1 MTLHIVFRFTVE
13 LKYCNQKYRIAEKE
27 KLMFSKS
34 FYRFSISLASCFMVV
49 LLAACG
55 SQAATG
61 STPAPTSNTP
71 TTAASSSGAT
81 PTKVPV
87 TTPVTTTVPE
97 PPTLSSCPASG
108 TARAA
113 VMAPLA
119 LGSHANIVYI
129 VNQFQSQASSAGTL
143 KRYNVS
149 SGAKAEIVT
158 LPNTLISDAQVSAD
172 GQWILFVAVA
182 SGQAKLQ
189 LIRMD
194 GRGLQTL
201 YCATP
206 PANGAD
212 PSSAIDNLQWTTDQK
227 TVAFES
233 YTNRG
238 NIVYLLKMQSGNLVT
253 EFLAP
258 RGSVDY
264 RPVTWLDNTRLYLR
278 GLNADGPSFAF
289 YLLDTSKGANQ
300 TFSSLKLIYDAS
312 SGCSCG
318 DFDSSY
324 DGQQMDIVSY
334 TTDPS
339 AGGPGIGSIHGPS
352 TVSTRP
358 AAGGP
363 STTILTSPNMAFTT
377 IRVVSQ
383 NTILLI
389 VNNSGTGAG
398 ADTSHNG
405 LWKMRADGTGLTRLT
420 SVGGGVS
427 AGPASLN
434 QYNQYPWSNISR
446 DGGLYALQQ
455 NGGNQNVSLLNGS
468 LNGGNPTTFAS
479 IADGTQLSIVGWTTM

>member
-1 MTLHIVFRFTVE
+1 MST
-13 LKYCNQKYRIAEKE
+13 KP
-27 KLMFSKS
+27 
-34 FYRFSISLASCFMVV
+34 FYRLSISLASCFMIV

-55 SQAATG
+55 SQGAAG
-61 STPAPTSNTP
+61 STPTPASSTP
-71 TTAASSSGAT
+71 TTTAIASGAT
-81 PTKVPV
+81 PTKAPA
-87 TTPVTTTVPE
+87 TPVTTTVPE
-97 PPTLSSCPASG
+97 PPTLTSCPANG

-119 LGSHANIVYI
+119 LGNHANIIYI
-129 VNQFQSQASSAGTL
+129 VNQFQGQASSAGTL
-143 KRYNVS
+143 KRYDVS
-149 SGAKAEIVT
+149 SGAKTEIVT
-158 LPNTLISDAQVSAD
+158 LSNTLIFDAQVSTD
-172 GQWILFVAVA
+172 GQWVLFVALA
-182 SGQAKLQ
+182 NGQAKLQ
-189 LIRMD
+189 MIRMD

-201 YCATP
+201 YCAA
-206 PANGAD
+206 PATSGVNY
-212 PSSAIDNLQWTTDQK
+212 SSAIANIQWTTDQK
-227 TVAFES
+227 TIAFEN

-238 NIVYLLKMQSGNLVT
+238 NIVYLLKPQSGNLVT

-258 RGSVDY
+258 QGSVDY

-278 GLNADGPSFAF
+278 GLNADAPSFVF

-324 DGQQMDIVSY
+324 DGQHVDIVSY

-339 AGGPGIGSIHGPS
+339 PSGPGIGSVHGPS

-358 AAGGP
+358 STGGA
-363 STTILTSPNMAFTT
+363 STTLLTSPNMALTT

-383 NTILLI
+383 NTVLLI

-434 QYNQYPWSNISR
+434 QYNQYPWSNVSR
-446 DGGLYALQQ
+446 DGGMYALQQ
-455 NGGNQNVSLLNGS
+455 NGGNSNVSLLYGS

>member
-1 MTLHIVFRFTVE
+1 MSA
-13 LKYCNQKYRIAEKE
+13 KP
-27 KLMFSKS
+27 
-34 FYRFSISLASCFMVV
+34 FYRLSISLASCFMIV

-55 SQAATG
+55 SQGAAG
-61 STPAPTSNTP
+61 STPTPASSTP
-71 TTAASSSGAT
+71 TTTAIASGAT
-81 PTKVPV
+81 PTKAPA
-87 TTPVTTTVPE
+87 TPVTTTVPE
-97 PPTLSSCPASG
+97 PPTLTSCPANG

-119 LGSHANIVYI
+119 LGNHANIIYI
-129 VNQFQSQASSAGTL
+129 VNQFQGQASSAGTL
-143 KRYNVS
+143 KRYDVS
-149 SGAKAEIVT
+149 SGAKTEVVT
-158 LPNTLISDAQVSAD
+158 LPNTLIFDAQVSTD
-172 GQWILFVAVA
+172 GQWVLFVALA
-182 SGQAKLQ
+182 NGQAKLQ
-189 LIRMD
+189 MIRMD

-201 YCATP
+201 YCAA
-206 PANGAD
+206 PATSGVNY
-212 PSSAIDNLQWTTDQK
+212 SSAIANIQWTTDQK
-227 TVAFES
+227 TIAFEN

-238 NIVYLLKMQSGNLVT
+238 NIVYLLKPQSGNLVT

-258 RGSVDY
+258 QGSVDY

-278 GLNADGPSFAF
+278 GLNADAPSFVF

-324 DGQQMDIVSY
+324 DGQHVDIVSY

-339 AGGPGIGSIHGPS
+339 PSGPGIGSVHGPS

-358 AAGGP
+358 STGGA
-363 STTILTSPNMAFTT
+363 STTLLTSPNMALTT

-383 NTILLI
+383 NTVLLI

-434 QYNQYPWSNISR
+434 QYNQYPWSNVSR
-446 DGGLYALQQ
+446 DGGMYALQQ
-455 NGGNQNVSLLNGS
+455 NGGNSNVSLLYGS